1 MKFAERMDNFEDG
14 IFNVLNEKK
23 NELIKKGKEVFNLS
37 IGTPDF
43 EPDRHVMEA
52 LSESAKNPKD
62 YVYSL
67 GIIDEL
73 YEAIINWYKK
83 RYNVE
88 ITRDEIMAVNGS
100 QEGFAHVALPFLN
113 PGDVILVPNPGYPV
127 FEFGPMLCSA
137 KVKYYDLL
145 PENNYLP
152 DLDNFDKALAKEA
165 KIMVVSY
172 PLNPICKTAP
182 RSFYEKLVKF
192 AKENDIIIIHDNAYS
207 DIIYDGREGLSFLS
221 VKGAKDVG
229 FEFNSLSKTYN
240 LTGARISFAIGNK
253 EMIKAFTKVRNQID
267 YGIFI
272 PIQRAAVAAL
282 NGPQQAVKE
291 RCAEY
296 EARRNALCDGFTKIG
311 WPVERSE
318 GSMFVWAKIP
328 EEYSSSEEFVITLM
342 EKTGLICTPGSAFGS
357 LGEGYVRFALV
368 KPVSEI
374 ERIINVV
381 KESGIFNK

>member
-1 MKFAERMDNFEDG
+1 MKLASRMDNFEDG

-23 NELIKKGKEVFNLS
+23 NKLIKEGKEVFNLS

-43 EPDRHVMEA
+43 EPDDHVMTA
-52 LSESAKNPKD
+52 LSDSAKNPKD

-73 YEAIINWYKK
+73 YEAVINWYKN

-88 ITRDEIMAVNGS
+88 ISRDEIMAVNGS

-113 PGDVILVPNPGYPV
+113 PNDVILVPNPGYPV

-137 KVKYYDLL
+137 KVKYYDLY

-152 DLDNFDKALAKEA
+152 DLDNFDKNLAKEA
-165 KIMVVSY
+165 KVMVVSY
-172 PLNPICKTAP
+172 PLNPVCKTAP

-192 AKENDIIIIHDNAYS
+192 AKDNDIIIIHDNAYS

-221 VKGAKDVG
+221 VEGAKDVG

-253 EMIKAFTKVRNQID
+253 EMISAFTKVRNQID

-282 NGPQQAVKE
+282 NGPQDSVKN
-291 RCAEY
+291 RCDEY
-296 EARRNALCDGFTKIG
+296 ERRRNALCDGLTKIG
-311 WPVERSE
+311 WPVTRSE

-328 EEYSSSEEFVITLM
+328 EGFGSSEEFVITLM

-368 KPVSEI
+368 KPVEEI
-374 ERIINVV
+374 EKIIQVV
-381 KESGIFNK
+381 DESGMFK

>member
-1 MKFAERMDNFEDG
+1 MKLASRMDNFEDG

-23 NELIKKGKEVFNLS
+23 NKLIKEGKEVFNLS

-43 EPDRHVMEA
+43 EPDDHVMTA
-52 LSESAKNPKD
+52 LSDSAKNPKD

-73 YEAIINWYKK
+73 YEAVINWYKN

-88 ITRDEIMAVNGS
+88 ISRDEIMAVNGS

-113 PGDVILVPNPGYPV
+113 PDDVILVPNPGYPV

-137 KVKYYDLL
+137 KVKYYDLY

-152 DLDNFDKALAKEA
+152 DLDNFDKNLAKEA
-165 KIMVVSY
+165 KVMVVSY
-172 PLNPICKTAP
+172 PLNPVCKTAP

-192 AKENDIIIIHDNAYS
+192 AKDNDIIIIHDNAYS

-221 VKGAKDVG
+221 VEGAKDVG

-253 EMIKAFTKVRNQID
+253 EMISAFTKVRNQID

-282 NGPQQAVKE
+282 NGPQDSVKN
-291 RCAEY
+291 RCDEY
-296 EARRNALCDGFTKIG
+296 ERRRNALCDGLTKIG
-311 WPVERSE
+311 WPVTRSE

-328 EEYSSSEEFVITLM
+328 EGFGSSEEFVITLM

-368 KPVSEI
+368 KPVEEI
-374 ERIINVV
+374 EKIIQVV
-381 KESGIFNK
+381 DESGMFK

>member
-1 MKFAERMDNFEDG
+1 MNFAARMDSFEDG

-23 NELIKKGKEVFNLS
+23 NKLISEGKEVFNLS

-43 EPDRHVMEA
+43 EPDKHVMEA

-73 YEAIINWYKK
+73 YDAVKKWYKT

-88 ITRDEIMAVNGS
+88 ITNDEIMAVNGS

-137 KVKYYDLL
+137 NVKYYDLL

-152 DLDNFDKALAKEA
+152 DLENFDKELAKEA
-165 KIMVVSY
+165 KVMVVSY

-182 RSFYEKLVKF
+182 RSFYERLVRF

-221 VKGAKDVG
+221 VEGAKDVG

-272 PIQRAAVAAL
+272 PIQKAAVAAL
-282 NGPQQAVKE
+282 LGPQDAVQK
-291 RCAEY
+291 RCSEY
-296 EARRNALCDGFTKIG
+296 EKRRNALCDGLTSIG
-311 WPVERSE
+311 WPIERSE

-328 EEYSSSEEFVITLM
+328 EGFGTSEEFVVKLM
-342 EKTGLICTPGSAFGS
+342 ETTGLICTPGSAFGS

-368 KPVSEI
+368 KPASEI
-374 ERIINVV
+374 ERIV
-381 KESGIFNK
+381 KIVEESGMFAK

>member
-1 MKFAERMDNFEDG
+1 MQLASRMDSFEDG

-23 NELIKKGKEVFNLS
+23 NKLLKEGKEVFNLS

-43 EPDRHVMEA
+43 EPDNHVMAA
-52 LSESAKNPKD
+52 LSDSAKNPKD

-73 YEAIINWYKK
+73 YEAIINWYKN

-88 ITRDEIMAVNGS
+88 ISKDEIMAVNGS

-113 PGDVILVPNPGYPV
+113 PDDVILVPNPGYPV

-137 KVKYYDLL
+137 KVKYYDLY

-165 KIMVVSY
+165 KVMVVSY
-172 PLNPICKTAP
+172 PLNPVCKTAP

-221 VKGAKDVG
+221 IEGAKDVG

-253 EMIKAFTKVRNQID
+253 DMISAFTKVRNQID

-282 NGPQQAVKE
+282 NGPQDSVKN
-291 RCAEY
+291 RCDEY
-296 EARRNALCDGFTKIG
+296 ERRRNALCDGFTKIG
-311 WPVERSE
+311 WPITRSE

-328 EEYSSSEEFVITLM
+328 EGFGTSEEFVITLM

-368 KPVSEI
+368 KPVEEI
-374 ERIINVV
+374 ERIIRVV
-381 KESGIFNK
+381 DESEMFK